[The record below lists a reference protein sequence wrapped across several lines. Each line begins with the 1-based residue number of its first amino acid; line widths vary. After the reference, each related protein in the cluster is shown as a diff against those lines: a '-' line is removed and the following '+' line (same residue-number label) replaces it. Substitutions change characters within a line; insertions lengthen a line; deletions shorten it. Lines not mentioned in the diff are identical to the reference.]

1 MFTHNKN
8 MQIQERDHWNM
19 TALTHYEGANSDE
32 DSAPGTPRSF
42 DLEEVEGYESP
53 ATLPQLP
60 TFEGLETGI

>member
-1 MFTHNKN
+1 
-8 MQIQERDHWNM
+8 M